1 VAPYTS
7 KMCNNLQGSGKVI
20 YSLYGVVEH
29 SGRLNGGHYNAYIK
43 ARPKQSL
50 EKLLG
55 KKRLTVLKPT
65 VNISDT
71 LANLGETKVCSNNN
85 ESTRNSDASTWYYIS
100 DTSVSQVPESKI
112 LKLQAYILFYERV
125 SINK

>member
-1 VAPYTS
+1 MAPYTS

-29 SGRLNGGHYNAYIK
+29 SGRLNGGHYTAYIK
-43 ARPKQSL
+43 ARPKQNL

-55 KKRLTVLKPT
+55 EKRLTVLKPT
-65 VNISDT
+65 VYTSDT
-71 LANLGETKVCSNNN
+71 LVNLGETDVRSNNN
-85 ESTRNSDASTWYYIS
+85 ESKQSSNASTWYYIS
-100 DTSVSQVPESKI
+100 DASVFEVPESKI

-125 SINK
+125 SIN